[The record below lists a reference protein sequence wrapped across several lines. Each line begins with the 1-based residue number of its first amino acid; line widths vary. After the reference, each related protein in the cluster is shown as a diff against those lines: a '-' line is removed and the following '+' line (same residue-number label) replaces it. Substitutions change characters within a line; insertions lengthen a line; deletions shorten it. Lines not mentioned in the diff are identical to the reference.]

1 MFNVYFDDTQNPSAL
16 IHLSGLEARRIW
28 NKTFYSNKA
37 MCALDYCVQR
47 FLYYCYNHKFFWFKQ
62 PPQTPTAYMNHY
74 CNHKFFRFKQ
84 GRALFH
90 KRTQHSCNH
99 RFFRFKQ
106 SHLRMLCKRNNC
118 CNHKFFRFKQL
129 FTSITCN
136 NALLSLFQVAPL
148 TARRKIIPATTH
160 FCPFSS
166 FFFSKP
172 KKKYAHNG

>member
-1 MFNVYFDDTQNPSAL
+1 
-16 IHLSGLEARRIW
+16 
-28 NKTFYSNKA
+28 
-37 MCALDYCVQR
+37 MCALDYCVHS
-47 FLYYCYNHKFFWFKQ
+47 FLYYC
-62 PPQTPTAYMNHY
+62 
-74 CNHKFFRFKQ
+74 CNHKFSRFKQ

-90 KRTQHSCNH
+90 KRTQHCYNH

-106 SHLRMLCKRNNC
+106 SHLKMLCKRNNC

-148 TARRKIIPATTH
+148 AARRKIIPATTR

-172 KKKYAHNG
+172 KKICAQRLNDVRIIFFKKHAQY

>member
-1 MFNVYFDDTQNPSAL
+1 MFNVYFDDTQHPSAL

-74 CNHKFFRFKQ
+74 CNHKFSRFKQ
-84 GRALFH
+84 GRSRFH
-90 KRTQHSCNH
+90 KRTQY
-99 RFFRFKQ
+99 
-106 SHLRMLCKRNNC
+106 C

-148 TARRKIIPATTH
+148 AARRKIIPATTH